1 MDSISL
7 LIITPLLFLTLNKVL
22 TLTILL
28 EFDLFNM
35 ILILL
40 LMILIILLMTLTI
53 LLKFDLFNMMV
64 ALSRTPAP
72 LARTASTRW
81 ESVSTVSNHP
91 L

>member
-7 LIITPLLFLTLNKVL
+7 LILTPLLFLTLNKI
-22 TLTILL
+22 LTI
-28 EFDLFNM
+28 
-35 ILILL
+35 
-40 LMILIILLMTLTI
+40 TI

-64 ALSRTPAP
+64 ALPRTPAP